1 MNVLHFKTPLIF
13 GACLELLLLF
23 GTANVLCCKT
33 PFIFIPLIF
42 GACVDYVFHLAFWH
56 AALQSTSYIW
66 RLCWTWSLI
75 WHCWWAVLQHTSYIW
90 CWTTFWIDN
99 VDVLNCIKPLIFGA
113 CVQLCLSFST
123 ADVLHIENLLYLA
136 LVLNLVF
143 DSALPMSCIAK
154 DLLYFALVVN
164 CHFCLALPM
173 CCIAKTLIFGA
184 CLFWT
189 TSFIPHCSWAAL
201 RNTFFIWCFGSI
213 TSFVCHL
220 WCGAMKNVL
229 CLALVLQYLFY
240 LSLSMCW
247 LVKYL
252 FYFALVLICNIY
264 FALCM
269 CAAMPRKCFTFY
281 LCFGY
286 LLSAVRCVHSS
297 SIFML
302 HAWTRFGTG
311 SGLLE
316 STPAGFCGFCSDPD
330 PESKICEEP
339 DPDPESHFNFG
350 IGRSLCGHF
359 SGKNMDKLRLEWW
372 L

>member
-1 MNVLHFKTPLIF
+1 VNVLHFKTPLIF

-201 RNTFFIWCFGSI
+201 RNTFFIWCFVLNHFFRLPLVMCYYEKRLMFGACFAI
-213 TSFVCHL
+213 PLLFVTFHVLTCKIPLLFCACVNLFHL
-220 WCGAMKNVL
+220 FRTLDVC
-229 CLALVLQYLFY
+229 
-240 LSLSMCW
+240 
-247 LVKYL
+247 
-252 FYFALVLICNIY
+252 CN
-264 FALCM
+264 
-269 CAAMPRKCFTFY
+269 T
-281 LCFGY
+281 
-286 LLSAVRCVHSS
+286 
-297 SIFML
+297 
-302 HAWTRFGTG
+302 T
-311 SGLLE
+311 
-316 STPAGFCGFCSDPD
+316 
-330 PESKICEEP
+330 
-339 DPDPESHFNFG
+339 
-350 IGRSLCGHF
+350 
-359 SGKNMDKLRLEWW
+359 
-372 L
+372 